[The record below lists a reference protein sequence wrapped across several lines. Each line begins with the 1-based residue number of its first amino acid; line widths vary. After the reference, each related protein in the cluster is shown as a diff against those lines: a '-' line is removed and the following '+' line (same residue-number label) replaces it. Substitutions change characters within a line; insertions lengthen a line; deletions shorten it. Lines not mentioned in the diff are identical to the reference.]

1 MKVFATLATLLGFT
15 YADPN
20 VQSAF
25 AASNHG
31 LRSYSNSMRPSSMMM
46 NIGGRQMSDMQMSG
60 MQMSDRHMSDR
71 RMSPMRTMYR
81 DNNAFGPNQ
90 YFLRD
95 DFGNYDYGY
104 ANQNSERFEEGNG
117 QGSVKGHY
125 AYVDSNG
132 MTRRVDYIADDQGFH
147 ILEDNNN
154 NDRFKRS
161 VDPDL
166 IRTRMTS
173 YMDASSLRDDSHQD
187 MMGRMTNVGRQMSD
201 RQMYNMQMSDRQMSP
216 MMDRRNMM
224 DRGMSGRN
232 MYRMMSDR
240 GMSSNMRDNMSTR
253 MNMMNNNMR
262 DNMMSRNMMRD
273 NLMSRNMY
281 SNNMMG
287 RDMDTMMMGRDM
299 DSNMM
304 TMGMNSNNNNMM
316 NSYRMSHDEEEG
328 LLGERN
334 TMSQRME
341 IERFPELSSR
351 FF

>member
-1 MKVFATLATLLGFT
+1 MGTLATLLGFT

-25 AASNHG
+25 ASNG
-31 LRSYSNSMRPSSMMM
+31 LRTYNNNIMRPSSMMEM
-46 NIGGRQMSDMQMSG
+46 SMDRQMDRPMSMDRQM
-60 MQMSDRHMSDR
+60 DRPMMMDRRQMSDR

-81 DNNAFGPNQ
+81 DDAFGPNQ

-95 DFGNYDYGY
+95 DYGNYDYGY

-125 AYVDSNG
+125 VDYSNG

-147 ILEDNNN
+147 ILGDNK
-154 NDRFKRS
+154 DRFKRS

-166 IRTRMTS
+166 FRTRMTS
-173 YMDASSLRDDSHQD
+173 YMDASSLRDDSRD
-187 MMGRMTNVGRQMSD
+187 MLNNMDRNMMGRNMD
-201 RQMYNMQMSDRQMSP
+201 RS
-216 MMDRRNMM
+216 MMDRQ
-224 DRGMSGRN
+224 MSGRN

-240 GMSSNMRDNMSTR
+240 GMSSNMRDMSR
-253 MNMMNNNMR
+253 NNLLSRNMMDNNMMR
-262 DNMMSRNMMRD
+262 DSMMSRNMYGNMMGRD
-273 NLMSRNMY
+273 M
-281 SNNMMG
+281 NNMMG
-287 RDMDTMMMGRDM
+287 RDRIGQDM
-299 DSNMM
+299 TSNM
-304 TMGMNSNNNNMM
+304 MM
-316 NSYRMSHDEEEG
+316 NSYRNEDG

-341 IERFPELSSR
+341 VERFPELSNR

>member
-25 AASNHG
+25 ASNG
-31 LRSYSNSMRPSSMMM
+31 LRSYNNNIMRPSSMMEM
-46 NIGGRQMSDMQMSG
+46 SMDRQMDRPMSMDRQM
-60 MQMSDRHMSDR
+60 DRPMMMDRRQMSDR

-81 DNNAFGPNQ
+81 DDAFGPNQ

-95 DFGNYDYGY
+95 DYGNYDYGY

-125 AYVDSNG
+125 VDYSNG

-147 ILEDNNN
+147 ILGDNK
-154 NDRFKRS
+154 DRFKRS

-166 IRTRMTS
+166 FRTRMTS
-173 YMDASSLRDDSHQD
+173 YMDASSLRDESRD
-187 MMGRMTNVGRQMSD
+187 MLN
-201 RQMYNMQMSDRQMSP
+201 NMD
-216 MMDRRNMM
+216 RNMM
-224 DRGMSGRN
+224 DRNMMGRNMMGRSMMDRQMSGRN

-240 GMSSNMRDNMSTR
+240 GMSSNMRD
-253 MNMMNNNMR
+253 
-262 DNMMSRNMMRD
+262 MSRN
-273 NLMSRNMY
+273 NLMSRNMMDNNMMRDSIMSRNMMDNNNMMRDSMMSRNMY
-281 SNNMMG
+281 GNMMGRDMNNMMG
-287 RDMDTMMMGRDM
+287 RDRIGQDM
-299 DSNMM
+299 TSNM
-304 TMGMNSNNNNMM
+304 MM
-316 NSYRMSHDEEEG
+316 NSYRNEDG

-341 IERFPELSSR
+341 VERFPELSNR

>member
-1 MKVFATLATLLGFT
+1 MGASLSLTPFSCTHSKRAGNMKVFATLATLLGFT

-25 AASNHG
+25 ASNG
-31 LRSYSNSMRPSSMMM
+31 LRSYNNNIMRPSSMMEM
-46 NIGGRQMSDMQMSG
+46 SMDRQMDRPMSMDRQM
-60 MQMSDRHMSDR
+60 DRPMMMDRRQMSDR

-81 DNNAFGPNQ
+81 DDAFGPNQ

-95 DFGNYDYGY
+95 DYGNYDYGY

-125 AYVDSNG
+125 VDYSNG

-147 ILEDNNN
+147 ILGDNK
-154 NDRFKRS
+154 DRFKRS

-166 IRTRMTS
+166 FRTRMTS
-173 YMDASSLRDDSHQD
+173 YMDASSLRDDSRD
-187 MMGRMTNVGRQMSD
+187 MLNNMDRNMMGRNMD
-201 RQMYNMQMSDRQMSP
+201 RS
-216 MMDRRNMM
+216 MMDRQ
-224 DRGMSGRN
+224 MSGRN

-240 GMSSNMRDNMSTR
+240 GMSSNMRD
-253 MNMMNNNMR
+253 
-262 DNMMSRNMMRD
+262 MSRN
-273 NLMSRNMY
+273 NLMSRNMMDNNMMRDSIMSRNMMDNNNMMRDSMMSRNMY
-281 SNNMMG
+281 GNMMGRDMNNMMG
-287 RDMDTMMMGRDM
+287 RDRIGQDM
-299 DSNMM
+299 TSNM
-304 TMGMNSNNNNMM
+304 MM
-316 NSYRMSHDEEEG
+316 NSYRNEDG

-341 IERFPELSSR
+341 VERFPELSNR